1 MKTNLSALC
10 VLTAVLFSSGLPTR
24 AQDAAAQPS
33 QVVTDI
39 AYKSGPNLTDY
50 EKQQCRLDIYLP
62 PGRKGFSTLVW
73 FHGGGLK
80 GGKKSEIA
88 HIALSL
94 AQQGLAV
101 VAVEY
106 RLSPKATYPAYIQD
120 GAAAFAWT
128 RSHISEYGGDPA
140 RLYIGGHSAGAYL
153 ALMIGLDPRYLIAVG
168 LTSSAIAGIIPISAQ
183 TMTHYTVRAERGI
196 GMYTIIADEAAPVH
210 YCRKDT
216 PPMLVLY
223 ADHDEPAREQENE
236 YLVAV
241 MKAAGNQRV
250 TGMLIAN
257 RTHGTIL
264 GHVADKDDPARNA
277 ILNFIKP

>member
-1 MKTNLSALC
+1 MKAHIIALSL
-10 VLTAVLFSSGLPTR
+10 LTAVLFSSGLTAG
-24 AQDAAAQPS
+24 AQAAAAQPP
-33 QVVTDI
+33 QVITGI
-39 AYKSGPNLTDY
+39 AYKTGPNLTGY
-50 EKQQCRLDIYLP
+50 EKQQCRLDVYLP
-62 PGRKGFSTLVW
+62 PGRKGFPTLVW
-73 FHGGGLK
+73 FHGGALK
-80 GGKKSEIA
+80 AGDKKDIA
-88 HIALSL
+88 RIALSL
-94 AQQGLAV
+94 AQEGLAL

-120 GAAAFAWT
+120 GAAAFAWA
-128 RSHISEYGGDPA
+128 RAHISGYGGDPA

-153 ALMIGLDPRYLIAVG
+153 ALMIGLDPRYLTAAG
-168 LTSSAIAGIIPISAQ
+168 LSLSSIAGIIPISGQ